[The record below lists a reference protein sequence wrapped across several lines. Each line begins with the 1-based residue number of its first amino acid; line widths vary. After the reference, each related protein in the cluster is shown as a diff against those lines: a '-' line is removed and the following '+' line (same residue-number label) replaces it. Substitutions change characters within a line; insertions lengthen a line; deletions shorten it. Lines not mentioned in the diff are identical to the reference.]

1 MIRINLLSVKE
12 TERALGR
19 RQQNSLILLG
29 GVVLLAAMILPTLMQ
44 IRRLSGLERQ
54 VQEVERE
61 ISRYNE
67 QVKEVEN
74 LEKLNLE
81 LKSKISVIEELEKKR
96 VGPARVLA
104 DLSVATPE
112 KLWLVEFT
120 ETGGGAK
127 ITGVALD
134 EETVSVFM
142 RQLKASPYF
151 YNVDLD
157 EVVQQ
162 AKQQGKQTAKTA
174 AAAPGTD
181 FRNFTI
187 RTSIDY
193 FGEGGRAKKVEPIP
207 EAAESG
213 KAQGKGPKGGKGGKG
228 AKPAASAPGGH

>member
-29 GVVLLAAMILPTLMQ
+29 GIVLLAAMVLPTLMQ

-112 KLWLVEFT
+112 KLWLVEFS

-162 AKQQGKQTAKTA
+162 AKQQSKQTAKTA
-174 AAAPGTD
+174 AAPGMD
-181 FRNFTI
+181 FRYFTI

-193 FGEGGRAKKVEPIP
+193 FGEGGRSKKVEPKP